1 MGRYPPCSSIRS
13 GHAWGVLPGLLGPP
27 HPFVWRFSPV
37 SPFSPCLL
45 SCLYDLCG
53 MDVPA
58 ASAARLMFEA
68 EVKPHRSLS
77 RRGLWFVI
85 AGMCL
90 ASLFVTS
97 LMALLGAWPVIG
109 FNGADLLLALVLI
122 WLNVRAARARET
134 IRLSETELSVL
145 WCDASGRQT
154 LMSLSPAWA
163 NVVLEERAGT
173 VPKLLLTSRGT
184 LTTRGTSCEVAR
196 QLGETE
202 KRDLAAALGRALYRW
217 RNPRFDNPQLR

>member
-1 MGRYPPCSSIRS
+1 
-13 GHAWGVLPGLLGPP
+13 
-27 HPFVWRFSPV
+27 
-37 SPFSPCLL
+37 
-45 SCLYDLCG
+45 
-53 MDVPA
+53 MDVPT

-68 EVKPHRSLS
+68 HVKPHRSLS
-77 RRGLWFVI
+77 RRGLGFVI

-90 ASLFVTS
+90 ASLSVTS

-122 WLNVRAARARET
+122 WVNVRAARAYET

-145 WCDASGRQT
+145 WCDANGRQR

-173 VPKLLLTSRGT
+173 VPKLLLR
-184 LTTRGTSCEVAR
+184 TRGTSCEVAR

-202 KRDLAAALGRALYRW
+202 KRDLAAALGRALHRW

>member
-1 MGRYPPCSSIRS
+1 
-13 GHAWGVLPGLLGPP
+13 
-27 HPFVWRFSPV
+27 
-37 SPFSPCLL
+37 
-45 SCLYDLCG
+45 
-53 MDVPA
+53 MDVAA
-58 ASAARLMFEA
+58 ASADRLMFEA

-77 RRGLWFVI
+77 RRGLGFVI

-90 ASLFVTS
+90 GSLLVTS

-145 WCDASGRQT
+145 WRDAGGRQRF
-154 LMSLSPAWA
+154 MSLSPSWA

-173 VPKLLLTSRGT
+173 VPKLLLTA
-184 LTTRGTSCEVAR
+184 RGTSCEVAR
-196 QLGETE
+196 QLGE
-202 KRDLAAALGRALYRW
+202 R
-217 RNPRFDNPQLR
+217 RNATSPPP